1 MPESRRPDGRR
12 RIVVTGMGAITPLG
26 LDVPSFWDG
35 LIHGRSGA
43 APITRFDASNYD
55 TKFGCE
61 VKNFNPLDFIDRKMQ
76 NRMDLFTQFGM
87 ASSDMAIKDSGIN
100 LEKVDRNRF
109 GVIFG
114 SGIGG
119 MWTYLKQQETL
130 FETGGPHRISPF
142 FVPMLISDICA
153 GYISMRH
160 GLKGPNYATTSA
172 CATGNNAIIDAVM
185 LIERGTSDIMVA
197 GGSEAVISPM
207 GVGGFNAMKALST
220 RNDAPEK
227 ASRPFDK
234 ERDGFVIGEG
244 AATLILEELE
254 HAKRR
259 GARIYAEFAG
269 FGLSADAYHITQPA
283 PGGEGAVRS
292 MRMAIES
299 ANLVPEDIDYI
310 NVHGTSTPIGDIS
323 ESDAIKVTFG
333 EHARKA
339 AISSTKSMTGHLLGA
354 AGAIEAIATVMA
366 IQDQIAPPTINYEFP
381 DPACDLDY
389 VPNVARPMHINAA
402 MSNGFGFGGHNAT
415 LIFQRFVE

>member
-1 MPESRRPDGRR
+1 MPESRMPQGRR

-26 LDVPSFWDG
+26 LNLADFWQG
-35 LIHGRSGA
+35 LVSGRSGA
-43 APITRFDASNYD
+43 AGITRFDASNYD
-55 TKFGCE
+55 TKFACE
-61 VKNFNPLDFIDRKMQ
+61 VKGFNPLDFIDRKLQ
-76 NRMDLFTQFGM
+76 NRMDLFTQFGI
-87 ASSDMAIKDSGIN
+87 ASTDMAIKDSGID

-130 FETGGPHRISPF
+130 YETGGPHRISPF

-244 AATLILEELE
+244 AATIILEELE
-254 HAKRR
+254 HAKAR
-259 GARIYAEFAG
+259 GAKIYAEFAG

-299 ANLVPEDIDYI
+299 ANLVPSDIDYV

-323 ESDAIKVTFG
+323 ESEAIKVAFG
-333 EHARKA
+333 DHARKV

-354 AGAIEAIATVMA
+354 AGAVEAIATIMA

-389 VPNVARPMHINAA
+389 VPNVARPMKIDAA

-415 LIFQRFVE
+415 LIFQRFEA

>member
-1 MPESRRPDGRR
+1 MPVVRAPQGRR

-26 LDVPSFWDG
+26 LDLPSFWDG
-35 LIHGRSGA
+35 LIHARSGA
-43 APITRFDASNYD
+43 ASITRFDASNYD
-55 TKFGCE
+55 TKFACE
-61 VKNFNPLDFIDRKMQ
+61 VKNFDPLTFIDRKLQ
-76 NRMDLFTQFGM
+76 NRMDLFTQFGI
-87 ASSDMAIKDSGIN
+87 ASTDMAIKDSGID

-130 FETGGPHRISPF
+130 YETGGPHRISPF
-142 FVPMLISDICA
+142 FVPLLISDICA

-254 HAKRR
+254 HAKAR
-259 GARIYAEFAG
+259 GAKIYAEFAG

-292 MRMAIES
+292 MKMAIDS
-299 ANLVPEDIDYI
+299 ANLVPEDIDYV

-323 ESDAIKVTFG
+323 ESDAIKVAFG
-333 EHARKA
+333 DHARKV

-354 AGAIEAIATVMA
+354 AGAVEAVATVMA
-366 IQDQIAPPTINYEFP
+366 IRDQIAPPTINYEFP

-389 VPNVARPMHINAA
+389 VPNVARPMKIDAA

-415 LIFQRFVE
+415 LIFQRFEE